1 MDAAQ
6 ARERLEQE
14 RTRLTTLREE
24 QGGGDAQGFGFGE
37 NEAETGALNDQM
49 GGDAATN
56 LHDREVE
63 SSIRGHL
70 DAELEE
76 IEAALQR
83 VDDGAYGTCELGD
96 HPIGEERLDVLPM
109 TRFCIE
115 HAEEGENL
123 RGVHTRGTGGLDAP
137 GEQQLRG
144 PS

>member
-14 RTRLTTLREE
+14 RARITTLREE
-24 QGGGDAQGFGFGE
+24 QGSGDDQGFGYGE
-37 NEAETGALNDQM
+37 NEADAGALNDQM

-76 IEAALQR
+76 IDAALQR
-83 VDDGAYGTCELGD
+83 VDEGTYGTCELGD
-96 HPIGEERLDVLPM
+96 HPIGAERLEALPM
-109 TRFCIE
+109 TRYCIE
-115 HAEEGENL
+115 HAEEGENS
-123 RGVHTRGTGGLDAP
+123 RGVHSRGTGGLDGP
-137 GEQQLRG
+137 GERQMRG